1 MIYLVLINNK
11 RDCCKICNNQ
21 FLRGGGW
28 LDKRIVELDIA
39 RWRTSLKRKIM
50 IDGERYYRGDHDIL
64 RRKRTVIGDNGDLK
78 EVDNLPNNRIVDNQY
93 KKMVNQKVDYLLA
106 KPLTLECDNKKYLSL
121 LKTIFNKRFQRIL
134 KNVAE
139 DALNCGLGFLFV
151 YYDDLG
157 ELNFKRFKPY
167 EVIPHWLDDEHTKL
181 DYLIRCF
188 SVEVFENNMYRS
200 VDKVEVYS
208 PDGIDYYEYTNGNL
222 KPVEPYHNNY
232 FTRVVDGVENHYTW
246 DKIPVISFK
255 YNHKE
260 IPLIKMVKTLQDGL
274 NLIES
279 NFQNQMEEDA
289 RNTILI
295 LKNYDGENL
304 GEFRRNLATYGAI
317 KVRTESGADGG
328 GVDALQVEINADNY
342 RTLLDVFKKA
352 IIENAM
358 GYDAKDDRLSGTPNQ
373 MNILSMYSDIELD
386 ANSMETE
393 FQASLEELLWFVNVH
408 FGLKGLGNYDSSIVD
423 IIFNRDILISES
435 DVIDNCVKSIG
446 ILSNETILS
455 QHPWISDVDLELRRL
470 D

>member
-1 MIYLVLINNK
+1 
-11 RDCCKICNNQ
+11 
-21 FLRGGGW
+21 
-28 LDKRIVELDIA
+28 
-39 RWRTSLKRKIM
+39 
-50 IDGERYYRGDHDIL
+50 
-64 RRKRTVIGDNGDLK
+64 
-78 EVDNLPNNRIVDNQY
+78 
-93 KKMVNQKVDYLLA
+93 
-106 KPLTLECDNKKYLSL
+106 
-121 LKTIFNKRFQRIL
+121 
-134 KNVAE
+134 
-139 DALNCGLGFLFV
+139 
-151 YYDDLG
+151 
-157 ELNFKRFKPY
+157 
-167 EVIPHWLDDEHTKL
+167 
-181 DYLIRCF
+181 
-188 SVEVFENNMYRS
+188 
-200 VDKVEVYS
+200 
-208 PDGIDYYEYTNGNL
+208 
-222 KPVEPYHNNY
+222 
-232 FTRVVDGVENHYTW
+232 
-246 DKIPVISFK
+246 
-255 YNHKE
+255 
-260 IPLIKMVKTLQDGL
+260 
-274 NLIES
+274 
-279 NFQNQMEEDA
+279 MEEDA

-304 GEFRRNLATYGAI
+304 GEFRHNLATYGAI

-470 D
+470 DEQKQMELDSFGFGETPEDE